1 MQPIDVTPEGKLN
14 PTPPQEENYFSRE
27 EKDRLLELY
36 RELRGLP
43 HIQVPP
49 SVYRER
55 LTFLV
60 KQGCFAR
67 DEFGYNGL
75 LRQLEVALIVSKEF
89 NLSSVSLSAV
99 LFYRAVYK
107 GFFTPEEVAKFTPE
121 GTVSLIA
128 RIRETAQIYM
138 RRSHVEDSLFRELLL
153 TVAED
158 VRVLLLIIADRLYR
172 MRTAKKYLPEEK
184 RREQAEEVNSY
195 FIPLTHKLGLY
206 AAKGELEDLYLKYT
220 QPESFYAIKSMLGE
234 TKRAREE
241 YLQKFV
247 ALLRECIDSGTKR
260 WRYEIKSRTKS
271 ISSIHNKM
279 QKKGVSF
286 DNIFDLTAL
295 RIIIEAPLREEHEA
309 CWYCYSLITDKFTPD
324 TERLRDWITTPK
336 ANGYESL
343 QITVEGPEGR
353 FIEIQIRTRRMD
365 EVAERGVA
373 AHWRYKGLKSEGE
386 LDKTLTSVRKMLENK
401 ADGAADENEKYSLGA
416 PKEIFVFTPRGELKK
431 LPPKATVLDFAF
443 AIHSNVGATAVA
455 AQVNG
460 KNASLRTV
468 LQNGD
473 TVSVTTNRN
482 QYPREDWLQIVVS
495 SAAKNKIR
503 QKLRERSERGL
514 SEARATLERRFRN
527 RHLTWD
533 ESLFNQLTRKMG
545 YAALNEFFR
554 DVADGKLD
562 LNHVLEEYQR
572 RYDAQYT
579 TLEIA
584 AKEGTLTIPLT
595 YEAVQTAD
603 ASKQESAVAGR
614 GAGAVVI
621 MDESLNGVD
630 YALAQCCN
638 PQFGD
643 AIIAYPSRSGIR
655 IHRKSCPNVPYLMQ
669 NNPDKLLSAEW
680 CGLGTAQPKAHLY
693 VEAIDSVELVSRLI
707 SLVKNNTSVTLL
719 SYNIQTKGGLI
730 DAEFT
735 VQALRPHI
743 QALRNQVAVLS
754 GVHSVRLRF

>member
-1 MQPIDVTPEGKLN
+1 MQPIDVTPEGKPN

-27 EKDRLLELY
+27 EKARLLELY

-247 ALLRECIDSGTKR
+247 ALLRQCIDSGTKR

-295 RIIIEAPLREEHEA
+295 RIIIEAPPREEHEA

-343 QITVEGPEGR
+343 RITV
-353 FIEIQIRTRRMD
+353 
-365 EVAERGVA
+365 
-373 AHWRYKGLKSEGE
+373 
-386 LDKTLTSVRKMLENK
+386 
-401 ADGAADENEKYSLGA
+401 
-416 PKEIFVFTPRGELKK
+416 
-431 LPPKATVLDFAF
+431 
-443 AIHSNVGATAVA
+443 
-455 AQVNG
+455 
-460 KNASLRTV
+460 
-468 LQNGD
+468 
-473 TVSVTTNRN
+473 
-482 QYPREDWLQIVVS
+482 
-495 SAAKNKIR
+495 
-503 QKLRERSERGL
+503 
-514 SEARATLERRFRN
+514 
-527 RHLTWD
+527 
-533 ESLFNQLTRKMG
+533 
-545 YAALNEFFR
+545 
-554 DVADGKLD
+554 
-562 LNHVLEEYQR
+562 
-572 RYDAQYT
+572 
-579 TLEIA
+579 
-584 AKEGTLTIPLT
+584 
-595 YEAVQTAD
+595 
-603 ASKQESAVAGR
+603 
-614 GAGAVVI
+614 
-621 MDESLNGVD
+621 
-630 YALAQCCN
+630 
-638 PQFGD
+638 
-643 AIIAYPSRSGIR
+643 
-655 IHRKSCPNVPYLMQ
+655 
-669 NNPDKLLSAEW
+669 
-680 CGLGTAQPKAHLY
+680 
-693 VEAIDSVELVSRLI
+693 
-707 SLVKNNTSVTLL
+707 
-719 SYNIQTKGGLI
+719 
-730 DAEFT
+730 
-735 VQALRPHI
+735 
-743 QALRNQVAVLS
+743 
-754 GVHSVRLRF
+754 

>member
-1 MQPIDVTPEGKLN
+1 MQPIDTAPEIGQNYPTEQEGSYFTPA
-14 PTPPQEENYFSRE
+14 
-27 EKDRLLELY
+27 EKARLVELY
-36 RELRGLP
+36 RALRCLS
-43 HIQVPP
+43 HIQVPI
-49 SVYRER
+49 SQYRVQ
-55 LTFLV
+55 LTSLAE
-60 KQGCFAR
+60 QGCFAR

-75 LRQLEVALIVSKEF
+75 LRQLEVAFIVASEF

-99 LFYRAVYK
+99 LFYRSVYK
-107 GFFTPEEVAKFTPE
+107 GYLTPEEVAQFTPE
-121 GTVSLIA
+121 GTVALIA
-128 RIRETAQIYM
+128 RMRETAQIYM
-138 RRSHVEDSLFRELLL
+138 RRSHVEESLFRELLL
-153 TVAED
+153 SVAED
-158 VRVLLLIIADRLYR
+158 VRVLLLIIADSLYR
-172 MRTAKKYLPEEK
+172 MRTAKEYLPEEK

-234 TKRAREE
+234 TKRDREA
-241 YLQKFV
+241 YLQRFV
-247 ALLRECIDSGTKR
+247 SLLRQRIDSGTKR
-260 WRYEIKSRTKS
+260 WHYEIKARTKS

-295 RIIIEAPLREEHEA
+295 RIIIDAPLKEEHKA
-309 CWYCYSLITDKFTPD
+309 CWYCYSLITEVFTPD
-324 TERLRDWITTPK
+324 VDRLRDWITNPK
-336 ANGYESL
+336 DNGYESL
-343 QITVEGPEGR
+343 QITVEGPDSR
-353 FIEIQIRTRRMD
+353 FIEVQIRTRRMD

-386 LDKTLTSVRKMLENK
+386 LDRTLTSVRKMLEAK
-401 ADGAADENEKYSLGA
+401 TDDTTDDNEKYSLGA

-431 LPPKATVLDFAF
+431 LPPEATVLDFAF
-443 AIHSNVGATAVA
+443 AIHTNVGATAVA

-460 KNASLRTV
+460 KNASLRT
-468 LQNGD
+468 LLHNGD
-473 TVSVTTNRN
+473 TVSVTTSRN

-495 SAAKNKIR
+495 PSAKNKIR
-503 QKLRERSERGL
+503 QKLRERSEQGI

-533 ESLFNQLTRKMG
+533 EGVFNLLTRKMG
-545 YAALNEFFR
+545 YGALNDFFR
-554 DVADGKLD
+554 DVADDKLD
-562 LNHVLEEYQR
+562 VNHFLEEYQL

-579 TLEIA
+579 TIETA
-584 AKEGTLTIPLT
+584 AKEGDLAIPLT
-595 YEAVQTAD
+595 YEAVQTGD
-603 ASKQESAVAGR
+603 TPGHDNTIAGR
-614 GAGAVVI
+614 GVGTVVI
-621 MDESLNGVD
+621 VDDSLNGVD

-680 CGLGTAQPKAHLY
+680 SGLGTAQPKAHLY
-693 VEAIDSVELVSRLI
+693 VEAVNSAELVSKLVSI
-707 SLVKNNTSVTLL
+707 VKNNTSITLL
-719 SYNIQTKGGLI
+719 SYNIQTKDGLI

-735 VQALRPHI
+735 VQALRPRI
-743 QALRNQVAVLS
+743 NALRNQMAALH
-754 GVHSVRLRF
+754 GVHSVRLRL